1 MDKMAQAHALVQSL
15 TAEESAFL
23 RGLVAGDSGTTIA
36 SRMELGQAEAN
47 GVRQRLMKKLG
58 AENAADAVR
67 VGIYAGF

>member
-1 MDKMAQAHALVQSL
+1 MDKMSQAHALVQRL
-15 TAEESAFL
+15 TAEESGFL

-36 SRMELGQAEAN
+36 GRMKLGQAEAN